1 MKQQSNRLKKAA
13 AILIL
18 VVAAALLIGIFTR
31 PGSLVLKNGS
41 TGEVYARYPMREG
54 EGFSVGFI
62 HSVNKS
68 PVTDEYE
75 IRNGQITVVR
85 TIYYGFGAG
94 VQTQIEEGQTLTYGE
109 DGSMI
114 VSGFDAPM
122 PNLQYIVGTVSDH
135 ILTVNGEEI
144 SLRDLCGRNSLV
156 RFVYEAPWPRR

>member
-1 MKQQSNRLKKAA
+1 M
-13 AILIL
+13 

-41 TGEVYARYPMREG
+41 TSEVYARYPMREG

-75 IRNGQITVVR
+75 IRDGQITVVR

-94 VQTQIEEGQTLTYGE
+94 VQTQIEEGR
-109 DGSMI
+109 
-114 VSGFDAPM
+114 P
-122 PNLQYIVGTVSDH
+122 
-135 ILTVNGEEI
+135 
-144 SLRDLCGRNSLV
+144 
-156 RFVYEAPWPRR
+156 

>member
-41 TGEVYARYPMREG
+41 TGEVHARYPMREG

-75 IRNGQITVVR
+75 IRDGQITVVR
-85 TIYYGFGAG
+85 TIYYNTNGAVLG
-94 VQTQIEEGQTLTYGE
+94 NAAKGINIVKQIY
-109 DGSMI
+109 D
-114 VSGFDAPM
+114 
-122 PNLQYIVGTVSDH
+122 NGTVKVSK
-135 ILTVNGEEI
+135 VA
-144 SLRDLCGRNSLV
+144 V
-156 RFVYEAPWPRR
+156 Q